1 MAPNVIDLTGLDSD
15 EEDLEDSPR
24 KSVLARFKPRKEKQS
39 KHLDASH
46 DLEKENRTLDHE
58 DEHICDYIKQQN
70 DMGKTALTLLFFS
83 SLLLYFLYF
92 SILLFFFFF
101 FLSF

>member
-70 DMGKTALTLLFFS
+70 DMGKTTLTLLFFS
-83 SLLLYFLYF
+83 SLSF
-92 SILLFFFFF
+92 LFFFLF
-101 FLSF
+101 